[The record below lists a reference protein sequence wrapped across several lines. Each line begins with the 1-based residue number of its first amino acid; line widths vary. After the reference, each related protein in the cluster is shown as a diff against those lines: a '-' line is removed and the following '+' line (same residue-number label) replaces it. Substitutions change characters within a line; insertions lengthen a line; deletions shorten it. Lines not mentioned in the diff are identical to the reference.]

1 MDREL
6 SAFLVQL
13 SIALHKSAAY
23 PARHP
28 QVRAAVEAVHRGL
41 AGILSGRETFS
52 IGVARTHLIVGGV
65 ESDADQPLLRDLAQ
79 RLYRRGIGG
88 ITFARGLDAGEV
100 AELATTLAAEP
111 AAEGPPPEWPHVR
124 VHPLAFDQLEIA
136 ESAAPGGGGADESKL
151 RRLWAEL
158 AESALGDRAP
168 ARSETLADGR
178 AIADAINTWPRD
190 AAYAEAV
197 TSRLV
202 ELGRWARETEG
213 ADTELIR
220 SQLGLLLANLEPGAI
235 LRLLDLG
242 TDARQREQVLGE
254 LSRAMPVGAV
264 LDLVRSSAAGGEQT
278 ISHSLLRIF
287 TKLAA
292 HGTGGGG
299 GGGDGEG
306 ADAVRDMV
314 AQMVEGWQLKD
325 PNPPPYSRLLE
336 DLAKARRAQRAA
348 VAPASESTEDALRVV
363 QIALEVGVAGAA
375 VEDAV
380 DALVREGRL
389 VALLDLLARAPEG
402 DPAAEAVWGRLSAA
416 DVLRRVLATEEPD
429 PAIVERL
436 LPRLGIAAAEPM
448 LDTLVRSESRT
459 TRRRLLGWLRQ
470 LGPGIGPLAI
480 AHLGSPHWYVQRNM
494 LVLLAGLDTLPPG
507 FSPIPYLAHA
517 DARVRREALRLAL
530 KVPALRDQGIRAG
543 LADPDEQV
551 LRMALGAGLEGC
563 PREAVPLLVR
573 RLSDERQPSEL
584 RVLLLRV
591 LGAVPST
598 GARDYLLQRVLV
610 RRRWLGGKR
619 LAAKSPELVAA
630 VAALAGR
637 WAGDAAAAE
646 VLRLA
651 ARSGD
656 PEIRAAAG
664 VRPA

>member
-28 QVRAAVEAVHRGL
+28 LVRAAVDAVHQGL
-41 AGILSGRETFS
+41 GGILSGRETFS

-88 ITFARGLDAGEV
+88 VTFARGLDAQEV
-100 AELATTLAAEP
+100 AELIAALAAE
-111 AAEGPPPEWPHVR
+111 AAPEGPPPEWPHVR
-124 VHPLAFDQLEIA
+124 IHPLAFDQLEIA
-136 ESAAPGGGGADESKL
+136 EGAAPGGGAGPDESKL

-158 AESALGDRAP
+158 AESALGERAP
-168 ARSETLADGR
+168 PRSETLADGR
-178 AIADAINTWPRD
+178 TIADAINTWPRD

-202 ELGRWARETEG
+202 ELGRWARESEG
-213 ADTELIR
+213 ADTQLIR
-220 SQLGLLLANLEPGAI
+220 SQLGLLLANLEPAAI

-242 TDARQREQVLGE
+242 TDARQREQVVSE
-254 LSRAMPVGAV
+254 LSRAMPVSAV
-264 LDLVRSSAAGGEQT
+264 LDLVRSSAGGGEQT

-292 HGTGGGG
+292 HGAGEGAT
-299 GGGDGEG
+299 DGEG

-348 VAPASESTEDALRVV
+348 LAPAPASAQEALRVV
-363 QIALEVGVAGAA
+363 QMGLEVGVAGPA
-375 VEDAV
+375 VEEAV
-380 DALVREGRL
+380 DALVREGEL
-389 VALLDLLARAPEG
+389 VPLLDLLARAPEG
-402 DPAAEAVWGRLSAA
+402 DPAADAAWSRLSTA
-416 DVLRRVLATEEPD
+416 DVLRRVLAAEEPD

-436 LPRLGIAAAEPM
+436 LPRLGMAAAEPM
-448 LDTLVRSESRT
+448 LDTLIRSESRT

-470 LGPGIGPLAI
+470 LGPGIGPLAV

-494 LVLLAGLDTLPPG
+494 LVLLAGLDTLPSG
-507 FSPIPYLAHA
+507 FSPMPYLAHA
-517 DARVRREALRLAL
+517 DARVRREALRIAL

-543 LADPDEQV
+543 LADPDEQM

-573 RLSDERQPSEL
+573 RLSDERQPSDL

-591 LGAVPST
+591 LGAAPST

-630 VAALAGR
+630 VAALAAR
-637 WAGDAAAAE
+637 WAGDAAVAE
-646 VLRLA
+646 ALRLA

-664 VRPA
+664 PRRA